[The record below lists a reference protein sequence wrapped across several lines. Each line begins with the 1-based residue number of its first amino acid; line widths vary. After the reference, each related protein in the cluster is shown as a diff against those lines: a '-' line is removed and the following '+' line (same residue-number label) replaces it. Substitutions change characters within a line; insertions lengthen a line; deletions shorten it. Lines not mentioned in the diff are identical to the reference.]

1 MKKYNVFK
9 ILLIVLL
16 VSIVAS
22 FIIPGSTMSYT
33 GIEKGSINPITLID
47 SVSNGLTSFS
57 VFIASFVFILSIG
70 IFYTILKKTSKYEAV
85 INNTACKFKN
95 NKKIFLIISILTFG
109 LLTAIIGD
117 VMPMLIL
124 VPAFIDVAKKLGYD
138 SKKAILS
145 TVGAIILGSAGSLY
159 TNYTNQILSTTV
171 SSNIIPKIIILVISL
186 LSLILFAILGKKPE
200 NVNLEKVDV
209 KARSISI
216 AFDVILILILLGMI
230 PWMEYFGFEGFSNFH
245 KTITEFQV
253 FKVSLYNA
261 FIGGTIPALGEW
273 SIYVI
278 IVVVLFTSVIISLVN
293 KLKIDDIF
301 ESFAAGIKKAI
312 PYAMILILSNL
323 ILVGVYNSGF
333 YNTVISSIAK
343 MKDSILSTTTIS
355 ALSGIVYPDYTYA
368 NQFTLSLI
376 AATISKSTIFVVVA
390 VIFQAIYSLMLL
402 ISPTSIL
409 ILMALKYEQV
419 SYKSWIKYIYKLFL
433 GLLIVFFVIFMILGN
448 KYIKIVSFIVLV
460 VLVLMFVLSTVLCRG
475 KKLKKKETKRE
486 EKIKEDEE
494 VVVKQEK
501 KTTETKKVG
510 AKKTT
515 KKKIKK

>member
-1 MKKYNVFK
+1 M
-9 ILLIVLL
+9 
-16 VSIVAS
+16 
-22 FIIPGSTMSYT
+22 
-33 GIEKGSINPITLID
+33 
-47 SVSNGLTSFS
+47 
-57 VFIASFVFILSIG
+57 
-70 IFYTILKKTSKYEAV
+70 
-85 INNTACKFKN
+85 
-95 NKKIFLIISILTFG
+95 
-109 LLTAIIGD
+109 
-117 VMPMLIL
+117 
-124 VPAFIDVAKKLGYD
+124 
-138 SKKAILS
+138 
-145 TVGAIILGSAGSLY
+145 
-159 TNYTNQILSTTV
+159 
-171 SSNIIPKIIILVISL
+171 
-186 LSLILFAILGKKPE
+186 
-200 NVNLEKVDV
+200 
-209 KARSISI
+209 
-216 AFDVILILILLGMI
+216 
-230 PWMEYFGFEGFSNFH
+230 
-245 KTITEFQV
+245 
-253 FKVSLYNA
+253 
-261 FIGGTIPALGEW
+261 
-273 SIYVI
+273 
-278 IVVVLFTSVIISLVN
+278 VN

-433 GLLIVFFVIFMILGN
+433 GLLIVFFVIFMILGS